1 MPRLRLALPL
11 VALLLAAPVLAESA
25 KEHATA
31 ARKAEKA
38 KSYKKALEEWQ
49 AAYKIEPNAEYLV
62 GMGDAYAKLGDRAN
76 AKKQYDAY
84 ISDPLALDTD
94 VVKGKLAALGKAPA
108 GGDDLGLDLSAPAPK
123 AAAAPAGDLG
133 LDLSGRAPKGKGKK
147 DKKAK
152 KGGDDLGLD
161 EPGGK
166 PALGDLGL
174 DLVPPAG
181 PAAKKE
187 PAKVA
192 VATTLDLGLDLV
204 PNKPE
209 PKVAKPLAVAAITP
223 PVATTTAPPAK
234 PAVPPAAVAPKA
246 VVVTTPVPKAP
257 PKAVPPAAIAD
268 IRGERAA
275 RSGSGSGASRIVA
288 YSAAGLAVGALAVGG
303 FFYSK
308 ASQDSSMVAARPQA
322 SDSATGLLE
331 QQQSHKNLAL
341 AGLLTGLALAGV
353 AGALFAF

>member
-1 MPRLRLALPL
+1 
-11 VALLLAAPVLAESA
+11 
-25 KEHATA
+25 
-31 ARKAEKA
+31 
-38 KSYKKALEEWQ
+38 
-49 AAYKIEPNAEYLV
+49 
-62 GMGDAYAKLGDRAN
+62 MGDAYAKLGDRAN

-166 PALGDLGL
+166 PALGDLGLDLVPPAGPAAKKEPAKVAASGDLGL